1 MVEGAA
7 GDEDRAV
14 AGESTVPKAILPTL
28 SNDQLFSCIPAS
40 NYLPF
45 LMSTPP
51 GPTSKL
57 FCLDWAFLIEM
68 AAEFDTSVIFE
79 GPAPS

>member
-14 AGESTVPKAILPTL
+14 VGESTVPKAM
-28 SNDQLFSCIPAS
+28 
-40 NYLPF
+40 LPF

-57 FCLDWAFLIEM
+57 FCLEWAFLIEM

-79 GPAPS
+79 GPDPS